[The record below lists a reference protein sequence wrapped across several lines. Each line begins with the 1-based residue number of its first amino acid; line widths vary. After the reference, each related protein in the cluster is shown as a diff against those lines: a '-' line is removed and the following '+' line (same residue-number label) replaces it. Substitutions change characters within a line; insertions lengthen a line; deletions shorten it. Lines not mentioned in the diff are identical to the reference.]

1 MTALPAALL
10 SILYF
15 LVCVSQQNHAYKS
28 YYGKLYSFN
37 IKVLYEPL
45 NASKRVRYLRTYLTI
60 DLKHGR
66 SFCPVV
72 PTWEVFPSLNPYFF
86 CLVVHGLH
94 FWISCEIRSKQFCPT
109 DPKPLL
115 ASAIREIHDLIYGIP
130 ELPKFNLGL
139 QLKLI

>member
-1 MTALPAALL
+1 M
-10 SILYF
+10 
-15 LVCVSQQNHAYKS
+15 
-28 YYGKLYSFN
+28 
-37 IKVLYEPL
+37 LYEPL

-94 FWISCEIRSKQFCPT
+94 FWILCEIRSKQFCPT

-130 ELPKFNLGL
+130 GLPKFNLGL
-139 QLKLI
+139 QLKLICCRVNRSKGQFVRLPPDPILDWAT

>member
-1 MTALPAALL
+1 M
-10 SILYF
+10 
-15 LVCVSQQNHAYKS
+15 
-28 YYGKLYSFN
+28 YSFN

-115 ASAIREIHDLIYGIP
+115 ASAIREIHDLIYGILG
-130 ELPKFNLGL
+130 LPKFNLGL